1 MSRTKTKWLP
11 IVATVGVI
19 GVGTTFGLA
28 GSAGASS
35 RSARSAHLDATTAV
49 TTTNFSFSASVSGPT
64 STVTVTGT
72 GQADFTNHAA
82 SLSVDLPAGVA
93 KLIPGGSAA
102 PEVIN
107 AVLSGG
113 TVYLQVPS
121 LASLIGVPW
130 ISVTLP
136 TKVLAHAAILTKV
149 ASALGDVNAID
160 SFAQAH
166 HATATSLGTAMVDGV
181 DATGTKFV
189 ATLSHKGG
197 GRTLTASVW
206 ADSSDQLVQANVSIP
221 SGATKGSLGVTATAN
236 FTGDNAPV
244 TITVPPSSEVRMIPY
259 STVARLLQ
267 KGGHRTH
274 RA

>member
-1 MSRTKTKWLP
+1 MSRRSTRWLT
-11 IVATVGVI
+11 VVSTVGVI

-35 RSARSAHLDATTAV
+35 RSARSAHLTAVAV
-49 TTTNFSFSASVSGPT
+49 TTTTFSFSASVSAPS

-72 GQADFTNHAA
+72 GQADFTTHTA
-82 SLSVDLPAGVA
+82 SFSVDLPAVVA
-93 KLIPGGSAA
+93 KLIPGGAAA

-113 TVYLQVPS
+113 TVYVQVPS
-121 LASLIGVPW
+121 LATVVGEPW

-136 TKVLAHAAILTKV
+136 TNVLARAAILTKV
-149 ASALGDVNAID
+149 AAALGDVNAID
-160 SFAQAH
+160 TFAQAH
-166 HATATSLGTAMVDGV
+166 HATVTSLGTAMVDGV

-189 ATLSHKGG
+189 ATLSHRGG

-206 ADSSDQLVQANVSIP
+206 ADSSDQLVQANISIP
-221 SGATKGSLGVTATAN
+221 AGATKGSLGVTATAN

-244 TITVPPSSEVRMIPY
+244 TITVPPSSEVKAIPY
-259 STVARLLQ
+259 STVARLLR
-267 KGGHRTH
+267 KGGHRAH
-274 RA
+274 GA